1 MDLTLKTRVRTWFNE
16 SVKLNVDCPADLKD
30 KLLNI
35 NREKHPRLDLFLERL
50 CLEFQEADKL
60 CMQRGL
66 RLKDKTMQTTVYDMT
81 DFFIKLLVKEAKGMY
96 DSDLAKAAERAK
108 AQAVAEAEDFLNGGK
123 DNVYA
128 EEGLISEGEVKI
140 KEYQG

>member
-1 MDLTLKTRVRTWFNE
+1 MDLTLKTRVRTWFDE
-16 SVKLNVDCPADLKD
+16 AVRLNVDCPADLRD
-30 KLLNI
+30 RLLNV
-35 NREKHPRLDLFLERL
+35 NREKHARLDLFLERL
-50 CLEFQEADKL
+50 CLEFVEADKL

-66 RLKDKTMQTTVYDMT
+66 RLKEKTMQTTVYDMT

-108 AQAVAEAEDFLNGGK
+108 ADAIAQAEDFLNGGK

-128 EEGLISEGEVKI
+128 EEGLVSEGEVKI
-140 KEYQG
+140 KEL